1 MESNQLIYLGSAH
14 VLRTYGS
21 YVTTIVSFLSEKSN
35 LSEFFKEIV
44 YDVLP
49 NTPAIHLKVSASTF
63 NEHSSHLIYIS
74 II

>member
-1 MESNQLIYLGSAH
+1 M
-14 VLRTYGS
+14 
-21 YVTTIVSFLSEKSN
+21 SFLSEKSN

-49 NTPAIHLKVSASTF
+49 NTPAIHVKVSASTF

-74 II
+74 IIWFICELFIT